1 MSQNWSCIVH
11 RHTLI
16 DHFVSH
22 ATTVA
27 RGGFRAA
34 FWEPSKDLRVAMG
47 DLVHFLE
54 FLSLKHQEFDKGAT
68 SHLMVLCNRIAV
80 HDLLLHHSFHHS

>member
-1 MSQNWSCIVH
+1 MPLLLPEVA
-11 RHTLI
+11 
-16 DHFVSH
+16 FVQ
-22 ATTVA
+22 
-27 RGGFRAA
+27 
-34 FWEPSKDLRVAMG
+34 PSGTFQRSTRCSG

-68 SHLMVLCNRIAV
+68 SHLMVLCNRVAV